1 MKLTNNNPNP
11 KTEKKLKIFL
21 LKNRCGVTS
30 KLKYEPDSSANL
42 CKFRRL
48 RKFLRSMTP
57 SAYVADLKG
66 NLGPVRFVVALIFSK
81 LSWGQGLDR
90 VLRPGL

>member
-1 MKLTNNNPNP
+1 MKLTNNNPIP
-11 KTEKKLKIFL
+11 KTEKKKLEIFL

-30 KLKYEPDSSANL
+30 KLKYEPDSSANF

-66 NLGPVRFVVALIFSK
+66 NLGPVRFVVALIFSE
-81 LSWGQGLDR
+81 LSWGQGLDK
-90 VLRPGL
+90 V